1 MGLCYDCTIVLPFI
15 YYWSMMEPSYI
26 WPPKSLHGEPQRH
39 THMSFPNP
47 TDQRTSNKNT
57 EPCATE
63 SKSFACLHGCHGV
76 QSVFRGRSSSLLLPQ
91 IPIDHNIIIIIAI
104 EKRHRGEYAPP
115 QMIVMMEMVV
125 FLLVGGSASNL
136 CCSYHFTVAVAS
148 IRPSVRSVSDV
159 FIFFNVFSVQMNNLN

>member
-1 MGLCYDCTIVLPFI
+1 MTY
-15 YYWSMMEPSYI
+15 
-26 WPPKSLHGEPQRH
+26 
-39 THMSFPNP
+39 TH
-47 TDQRTSNKNT
+47 KNT

-91 IPIDHNIIIIIAI
+91 IPIDHNIIIIAI

-125 FLLVGGSASNL
+125 FLLVGNSASNL
-136 CCSYHFTVAVAS
+136 CCSYHFTVAVAVAS
-148 IRPSVRSVSDV
+148 IRP
-159 FIFFNVFSVQMNNLN
+159 FSFGRVYVL

>member
-1 MGLCYDCTIVLPFI
+1 MVNHND
-15 YYWSMMEPSYI
+15 
-26 WPPKSLHGEPQRH
+26 

-125 FLLVGGSASNL
+125 FLWVGGSASNL

-148 IRPSVRSVSDV
+148 IRPSVRP
-159 FIFFNVFSVQMNNLN
+159 FSFGRVYIL

>member
-1 MGLCYDCTIVLPFI
+1 MLWLHNCSSFYILLEYDGTF
-15 YYWSMMEPSYI
+15 
-26 WPPKSLHGEPQRH
+26 LHLTAKPQRH

-125 FLLVGGSASNL
+125 FLWVGGSASNL

-148 IRPSVRSVSDV
+148 IRPSVRPFSFGRVYMYSLTCSV
-159 FIFFNVFSVQMNNLN
+159 IA